1 MIYRQIL
8 LFLFI
13 LPQFA
18 FNSTL
23 KSIPDF
29 SNKYIIQLDSEK
41 SKGFE
46 SNLATSLGIS
56 QEEINIEAIF
66 PTLSI
71 YSITFS
77 TSITTLKVREA
88 ISKND
93 NIKSIQK
100 DVQTTLRSTIP
111 NDIDF
116 SEQWN
121 LNLIGAPDA
130 WDKTKGGKTKN
141 GHEIVVAI
149 IDNGYD
155 TEHED
160 LIDNIWTNDAEIPSN
175 GIDDDDN
182 GYIDDY
188 RGVNTKEE
196 NGTIPTRTHGT
207 GVAGI
212 IGARGNNKLGISG
225 INWDIKLMLITG
237 QAFVSDIIESYN
249 YALTQRKLFN
259 DTEGREGALVVATNF
274 SSGIDEA
281 FAEDY
286 PVWCSI
292 YDALGEEG
300 ILNVAAAPNKNVD
313 IDLVGDMP
321 ATCPSEF
328 LVIVNNI
335 DRNENL
341 ASDSGFGEIH
351 IDIAAPGDEAF
362 SLSIRNT
369 YNEFSGTSSSTPHV
383 AGAIALMYSVEKSNL
398 GRQLLSDP
406 KGTATSIKNTLYSS
420 AARSIALSGTNSSG
434 GRLDLSKAIEG
445 TETLYEEDNVHQ
457 FKIIPNLVETNSV
470 LAIQY
475 LANELEDHAIDVFD
489 MMGRWIDHREFT
501 PSNLDLIEIKIP
513 INQAYQSGQY
523 IIQISNTKG
532 KSSEK
537 FTVY

>member
-1 MIYRQIL
+1 LIYRQIL